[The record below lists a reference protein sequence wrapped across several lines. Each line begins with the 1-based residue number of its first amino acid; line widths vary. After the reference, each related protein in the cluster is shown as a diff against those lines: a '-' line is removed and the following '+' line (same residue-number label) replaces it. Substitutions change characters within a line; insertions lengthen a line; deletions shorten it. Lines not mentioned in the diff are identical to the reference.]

1 VHPTNPQF
9 PTSNVRV
16 LPKEG
21 VDTSKMERVYKSND
35 NDTDY
40 DSENPV
46 DRESVQLKH
55 RNNGTPNQSS
65 SWVQRIADDSDDG
78 KNDTYRAQTVISP
91 AKKSGPPK
99 VSATGEGKTVEEAR
113 NKAFNNASDLRMKR
127 TQNVPAQ
134 MASADRQMASNKKR
148 GFNKAQVI
156 KIDSGKAQ

>member
-1 VHPTNPQF
+1 
-9 PTSNVRV
+9 
-16 LPKEG
+16 
-21 VDTSKMERVYKSND
+21 MERVYKSND

-156 KIDSGKAQ
+156 KIDSGKAK